1 MSFPRHGGYN
11 DSGVEWLGE
20 VPSHWKV
27 ERLKLSVESCR
38 NGIWGQE
45 ADGGADDII
54 CVRVADFDRVRLG
67 VELKEP
73 TIRSVSERERGGRL
87 LRTGDLLLEK
97 SGGGEKQPVGA
108 VVLYGQPEAAVCS
121 NFVARMRL
129 APAMHPRFWT
139 YVHSAAYAVRLNDRS
154 INQTSGIQ
162 NLDQAAYLEERAPYP
177 PTGEQAAI
185 ADFLDRETA
194 KIDAL
199 VEAQRRLIALLKE
212 KRQAVISH
220 AVTKGL
226 DPSAP
231 LKPSNIPWLG
241 DVPAHWEVASLKRY
255 VTVLPGYAFPS
266 NGFSQNTAETP
277 LLRGVNVAAGR
288 TRWDDVAYWRRA
300 DGDAL
305 DAWQLRTGDV
315 VLGMDRPWI
324 TDGLRVALLTERD
337 VPSLLL
343 QRVAAFRSR
352 SALVPEYLVRLLE
365 LHAFHHHCAPEMT
378 GVSVP
383 HISPEQIGEYAVP
396 LPPPGEQV
404 RILGAVREFNEDAE
418 RLSREADRAINLFTE
433 RRVALISAAVTGKI
447 DVRGLVSVPKTAEA
461 A

>member
-1 MSFPRHGGYN
+1 MSFPRYASYK
-11 DSGVEWLGE
+11 DSGVEWLGD
-20 VPSHWKV
+20 VPSQWKV
-27 ERLKLSVESCR
+27 ERLKLSIESCR

-45 ADGGADDII
+45 ADGGPDDIT

-67 VELKEP
+67 VELEEP

-108 VVLYGQPEAAVCS
+108 VVLYGQPEPAVCS

-129 APAMHPRFWT
+129 APAMNPRFWT
-139 YVHSAAYAVRLNDRS
+139 YVHSAAYAVRLTDRS

-177 PTGEQAAI
+177 STGEQAAI

-220 AVTKGL
+220 AVTKDL

-231 LKPSNIPWLG
+231 LKPSGIPWLG
-241 DVPAHWEVASLKRY
+241 DVPGHWEVVALSRLVQSRRPITYGIVQPGPADPNGRYMIRGQDYSSGWVAPEEIFRVSSAVEEPYRRARVRSGDLVITIVGAGVGNVAVVPDELEGANLTQTTARIAPDFSIVNPSFLQLALTSNLARTQVAIYQKGAAQPGLNLEHLKAFRLLVPALSEQREIARRASEATASL
-255 VTVLPGYAFPS
+255 VLLI
-266 NGFSQNTAETP
+266 AE
-277 LLRGVNVAAGR
+277 AGR
-288 TRWDDVAYWRRA
+288 ACVLLAERRA
-300 DGDAL
+300 
-305 DAWQLRTGDV
+305 
-315 VLGMDRPWI
+315 
-324 TDGLRVALLTERD
+324 
-337 VPSLLL
+337 
-343 QRVAAFRSR
+343 
-352 SALVPEYLVRLLE
+352 
-365 LHAFHHHCAPEMT
+365 
-378 GVSVP
+378 
-383 HISPEQIGEYAVP
+383 
-396 LPPPGEQV
+396 
-404 RILGAVREFNEDAE
+404 
-418 RLSREADRAINLFTE
+418 
-433 RRVALISAAVTGKI
+433 ALISAAVTGKI
-447 DVRGLVSVPKTAEA
+447 DVRGLVAQPEAAEA